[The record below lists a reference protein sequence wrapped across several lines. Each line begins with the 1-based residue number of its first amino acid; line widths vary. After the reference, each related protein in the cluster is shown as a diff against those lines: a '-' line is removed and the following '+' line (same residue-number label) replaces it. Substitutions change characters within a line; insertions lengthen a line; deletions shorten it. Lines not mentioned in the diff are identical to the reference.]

1 MRRRAVYKADKADR
15 LAIIDPNTPENDI
28 SGGSKNIPLILDRFS
43 RAHEEIMIAM
53 KDPTRVSLLDWMLG
67 GDYENFTWQRDHLRD
82 LYERKWGP
90 IEAEPL

>member
-1 MRRRAVYKADKADR
+1 
-15 LAIIDPNTPENDI
+15 
-28 SGGSKNIPLILDRFS
+28 
-43 RAHEEIMIAM
+43 MIAM

-82 LYERKWGP
+82 LYERRWGP